1 MLLIA
6 IFYRS
11 VWGWI
16 WIWGFVCHPQMS
28 TLKFKFLDNYFYGWY
43 SLRKKKC
50 GRGNEKEFFNNYFCG
65 RCSLEKKKNERKCEE
80 NEEEGKKFRQNKIGK
95 SKILTINVYYKIM
108 FIITLFTWIKKHL
121 SHGVNKSE
129 MIWMSDEHF
138 LILKNIFFQSI
149 FLIIIIHWNM

>member
-43 SLRKKKC
+43 SLRKK
-50 GRGNEKEFFNNYFCG
+50 
-65 RCSLEKKKNERKCEE
+65 NERKCEE

-95 SKILTINVYYKIM
+95 SKILTINVYPKIM

>member
-1 MLLIA
+1 MVDIVWEKKNVGGEMRRNSLTT
-6 IFYRS
+6 IFVADV
-11 VWGWI
+11 VW
-16 WIWGFVCHPQMS
+16 
-28 TLKFKFLDNYFYGWY
+28 
-43 SLRKKKC
+43 R
-50 GRGNEKEFFNNYFCG
+50 
-65 RCSLEKKKNERKCEE
+65 KKNERKCEE

-95 SKILTINVYYKIM
+95 SKILTINVYPKIM